1 MDIQH
6 LRYFVEISKTGNLT
20 KAAQNLYVSQP
31 ALSKTIQK
39 MERELG
45 VHLFEKQEHR
55 LMLTDTGTVL
65 LEKAQALLLEFDNII
80 QCIRDTENLKTGKI
94 TLGVPMLISFL
105 YFCDII
111 LDFKNQYPGVNMDII
126 EIGDDAIVEKV
137 KEGSVDI
144 GIVSR
149 PLNGPELVS
158 LPIFTD
164 EVVAYIPKKNELS
177 QQEYISFQDLEGQ
190 SLHMFS
196 SDFSLYGQV
205 VAGCQ
210 QAGFQPNISSTSS
223 QRHFL
228 IDMAQSTN
236 GIALMPRPIVAKLTY
251 PAMCIRPFV
260 PKFPWTISI
269 ILKETNIL
277 PKRWR
282 PC

>member
-1 MDIQH
+1 M
-6 LRYFVEISKTGNLT
+6 
-20 KAAQNLYVSQP
+20 
-31 ALSKTIQK
+31 
-39 MERELG
+39 
-45 VHLFEKQEHR
+45 
-55 LMLTDTGTVL
+55 
-65 LEKAQALLLEFDNII
+65 
-80 QCIRDTENLKTGKI
+80 CIRD
-94 TLGVPMLISFL
+94 
-105 YFCDII
+105 
-111 LDFKNQYPGVNMDII
+111 
-126 EIGDDAIVEKV
+126 
-137 KEGSVDI
+137 
-144 GIVSR
+144 R
-149 PLNGPELVS
+149 
-158 LPIFTD
+158 
-164 EVVAYIPKKNELS
+164 AYIPKKNELS

-269 ILKETNIL
+269 ILKRNKYITKAMAALLSHIEDFFQTL
-277 PKRWR
+277 RQGCLLYTSR
-282 PC
+282 CV

>member
-1 MDIQH
+1 
-6 LRYFVEISKTGNLT
+6 
-20 KAAQNLYVSQP
+20 
-31 ALSKTIQK
+31 
-39 MERELG
+39 
-45 VHLFEKQEHR
+45 
-55 LMLTDTGTVL
+55 MLTDTGTVL

-164 EVVAYIPKKNELS
+164 EVDVYKRQGSNHARRPNTGSRYQLYPK
-177 QQEYISFQDLEGQ
+177 QG
-190 SLHMFS
+190 
-196 SDFSLYGQV
+196 
-205 VAGCQ
+205 A
-210 QAGFQPNISSTSS
+210 
-223 QRHFL
+223 FL
-228 IDMAQSTN
+228 
-236 GIALMPRPIVAKLTY
+236 VK
-251 PAMCIRPFV
+251 V
-260 PKFPWTISI
+260 
-269 ILKETNIL
+269 
-277 PKRWR
+277 
-282 PC
+282 